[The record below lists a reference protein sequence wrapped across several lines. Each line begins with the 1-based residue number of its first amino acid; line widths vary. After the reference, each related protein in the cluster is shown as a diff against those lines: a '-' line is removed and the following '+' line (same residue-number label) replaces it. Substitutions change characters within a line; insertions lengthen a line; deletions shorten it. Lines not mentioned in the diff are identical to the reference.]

1 MPSGCRWEILEAM
14 KKGEVFITTAD
25 DIQVWQR
32 DRNVTLPANKVFTY
46 KEEDAYGNIW
56 INVDGLDCMLA
67 TSAARS
73 RQLPYPIEKPGTIEE
88 YRVLISKIV
97 KDMSETFGLGVE
109 VEANQNRV
117 KFHLG

>member
-1 MPSGCRWEILEAM
+1 M
-14 KKGEVFITTAD
+14 KKGDVFITTAGGMEVL
-25 DIQVWQR
+25 QG
-32 DRNVTLPANKVFTY
+32 DRLVTLPANKVFTY

-56 INVDGLDCMLA
+56 INVDGLDSMLA

-73 RQLPYPIEKPGTIEE
+73 RQVPYPIEKPGTIEE
-88 YRVLISKIV
+88 YRMLISKIV